1 MQGEPGRPD
10 APRLPRDGGPGRE
23 RVPAT
28 INDADDGERLVLGDL
43 INRVL
48 DKGVVIS
55 GHVTISVADID
66 LIALDLRVLIT
77 SIQTAIERAG
87 LAGSTSARAVADAD
101 VSLLPPDSRDGP

>member
-1 MQGEPGRPD
+1 MAGEAGPPG
-10 APRLPRDGGPGRE
+10 APRARDE
-23 RVPAT
+23 YAL
-28 INDADDGERLVLGDL
+28 DAEDGERLVLGDL

-66 LIALDLRVLIT
+66 LIALDLRLLIT

-87 LAGSTSARAVADAD
+87 VPGSPLSRDPADAD
-101 VSLLPPDSRDGP
+101 VPLLPPDSRGRP